1 MIYKKINDVMR
12 KVSFVT
18 KDATVGFGNNTYKA
32 VTHDRVT
39 EIVRPHFVEASIMI
53 VPRQQNKGISIDGKT
68 QKGNDKIR
76 FEAVYEIDFI
86 DCDDESMLT
95 VIVEAHAEGSDDKC
109 SGKAL
114 SYAVKNAMLKVLM
127 LETGEN
133 DEEGI
138 KNTIDAK
145 QIGILSQLIT
155 DTDTDIKKFCSVY
168 NILTLAEL
176 PSGNFTQALMQL
188 QKKAKGAK
196 NETNTNTDKA

>member
-1 MIYKKINDVMR
+1 MIYKKINDVMK
-12 KVSFVT
+12 KVAFVT
-18 KDATVGFGNNTYKA
+18 KDATVGFGNNAYKA

-39 EIVRPHFVEASIMI
+39 EIVRPHFVEAGIMI
-53 VPRQQNKGISIDGKT
+53 VPRQQNKGVSIDGKT

-86 DCDDESMLT
+86 DCEDESKLT

-133 DEEGI
+133 DEEGA
-138 KNTIDAK
+138 KNTIDIK
-145 QIGILSQLIT
+145 QTGMLSQLIT
-155 DTDTDIKKFCSVY
+155 DTDTDIKKFCEVY
-168 NILTLAEL
+168 KINTVAEL
-176 PSGNFTQALMQL
+176 PSGYFIQALAQL
-188 QKKAKGAK
+188 QKKLKGKKDEA
-196 NETNTNTDKA
+196 NTNSN

>member
-18 KDATVGFGNNTYKA
+18 KDATVGFGNNSYKA

-39 EIVRPHFVEASIMI
+39 EIVRPHFVEAGIMI
-53 VPRQQNKGISIDGKT
+53 VPRQQNKGISVDGKT

-86 DCDDESMLT
+86 DCDDASMLT

-155 DTDTDIKKFCSVY
+155 DTDTDIKKFCGVY
-168 NILTLAEL
+168 NIQTLSEL
-176 PSGNFTQALMQL
+176 PSGNFAQALMQL
-188 QKKAKGAK
+188 QKKAKGVK
-196 NETNTNTDKA
+196 SETNSNTDKA